1 MLTTADLNTASGL
14 VISALV
20 PSVEI
25 ALALGPPAIIIAL
38 LFGGFYS
45 KSWILSIS
53 LSLSLSLYIIK
64 DNVTL

>member
-1 MLTTADLNTASGL
+1 MTGL

-45 KSWILSIS
+45 KSFIQFLFSVKSATLFKSQNKTHDTTLSH
-53 LSLSLSLYIIK
+53 
-64 DNVTL
+64 V